1 MSWPDLVNAAFE
13 LVGGAVLWLNVLA
26 TYRAK
31 RVVGV
36 SIASVLFFVGWDV
49 WFLCFYWQLAQWAS
63 LAAGVWLTAAQATW
77 LGQMIYYGSR
87 RGCGDC
93 AYNPG
98 LCETHDEW
106 PGSKKARRQ

>member
-1 MSWPDLVNAAFE
+1 MTWPDLVNAAFE
-13 LVGGAVLWLNVLA
+13 LVGGAMLWLTVLE

-36 SIASVLFFVGWDV
+36 AIPTVLFFVGWDV

-77 LGQMIYYGSR
+77 LGQMIYYRSR
-87 RGCGDC
+87 LYDV
-93 AYNPG
+93 
-98 LCETHDEW
+98 
-106 PGSKKARRQ
+106 